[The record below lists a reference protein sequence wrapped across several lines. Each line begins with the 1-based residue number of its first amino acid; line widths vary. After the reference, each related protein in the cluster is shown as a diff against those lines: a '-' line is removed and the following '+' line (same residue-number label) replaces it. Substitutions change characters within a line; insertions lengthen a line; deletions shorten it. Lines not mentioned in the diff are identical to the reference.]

1 MKFYCYKKFSS
12 LFCLILFLFI
22 LSCSESEEH
31 NSGNPPVSETGFK
44 RIPVDKLQGW
54 NDGIYSGDISIL
66 AYYDNEKGC
75 MYYYLSEMS
84 DTTANGLCFLLND
97 AGKVV
102 EVRNRNICVNVKH
115 SDEGYLFSWFDSEG
129 QLNGHFV
136 KNGSPK
142 FTKSLTRAGESGSF
156 GIDDLGG
163 MSDILGNIADAGT
176 LGADLFDADTYKFL
190 NDLMNIG
197 ADGIIGLLPFPISA
211 TISSLKAI
219 IEGNANSLYERQR
232 RAMYGDCSI
241 KIEEIS
247 NDGNGNINVY
257 VTIENASTV
266 PSHLYH
272 LYYTEPE
279 SVTKNIV
286 YWGVVGRNGSV
297 PYLSWYTQPY
307 QYEALLDCSISSPQ
321 YMMLTFEMP
330 HKGDTYYFRA
340 YLKSLRLKDSNN
352 KVSENHI
359 KYSEKYKYS
368 ALDAYITDFEQN
380 SQQSSGEDVTFKCT
394 VSGYITSLD
403 NLLEWGIYYLD
414 DKDNY
419 TYFPSKF
426 TLGYTPPEG
435 VSSQPNTDDVE
446 VEITLNSDSFVD
458 GYKDVKLGVYTKGGF
473 SLTYNGWSEPQI
485 FTLKQDNAC
494 DDANH
499 VHAVD
504 LGLSVKWACCNVGA
518 TKPEE
523 YGGYYAWGETEEKN
537 DYTWSTYKWC
547 RGDFD
552 TLTKYCTSSRYGHVD
567 NKTVLEPEDDVAHV
581 KWGGSW
587 RMPTADE
594 IKELNDKCSWTWTT
608 RNGVNGYKVIGPNGN
623 SIFLPAAGIRGSTEV
638 DGRVTGGFWSSSLYD
653 YYDSG
658 YAYDLLFLDGG
669 HVWSGTSRDLGCSV
683 RPVCE

>member
-1 MKFYCYKKFSS
+1 M
-12 LFCLILFLFI
+12 
-22 LSCSESEEH
+22 
-31 NSGNPPVSETGFK
+31 SETGFK

-97 AGKVV
+97 EGKVI
-102 EVRNRNICVNVKH
+102 EVRNRNICVNVTH

-156 GIDDLGG
+156 GIDDLGE

-197 ADGIIGLLPFPISA
+197 ADGIIRLLPFPISA
-211 TISSLKAI
+211 TISSLKTI

-257 VTIENASTV
+257 VTIKNASTV

-297 PYLSWYTQPY
+297 PYLSGYTQPY

-330 HKGDTYYFRA
+330 HNGDTYYFRA

-403 NLLEWGIYYLD
+403 NLVEWGIYYLD

-435 VSSQPNTDDVE
+435 VSSQPNTDNVE

-523 YGGYYAWGETEEKN
+523 YGGYYAWGETEEKSYY
-537 DYTWSTYKWC
+537 DWDTYKW
-547 RGDFD
+547 RNG
-552 TLTKYCTSSRYGHVD
+552 TGYTKYCTDSDYGHVD
-567 NKTVLEPEDDVAHV
+567 NKTVLDPEDDVAHV

-587 RMPTADE
+587 RMPTRDE
-594 IKELNDKCSWTWTT
+594 IKELNDNCTWQWTT
-608 RNGVNGYKVIGPNGN
+608 LNGVNGYRVTGPTGN
-623 SIFLPAAGIRGSTEV
+623 SIFLPAAGSRFGAELYYRGAY
-638 DGRVTGGFWSSSLYD
+638 GYCRSSSLYD
-653 YYDSG
+653 GCFNAYALGFGGGDHDWGYGGRYYG
-658 YAYDLLFLDGG
+658 L
-669 HVWSGTSRDLGCSV
+669 CV
-683 RPVCE
+683 RPVSK